1 MMDEPL
7 KKTPV
12 ARLRLGIIRREAEV
26 AFLKNFAEPR
36 MHPEGHV
43 AEIIPLVPRKTRPQ
57 AKLHKDQPKL
67 PLEDHIGQQLKAV
80 YDDVVSQP
88 IPDRFV
94 ELLNQLSEPV
104 SKEEDAQ

>member
-12 ARLRLGIIRREAEV
+12 GRLRLGIIRREAEV
-26 AFLKNFAEPR
+26 AFLKSLPEPR
-36 MHPEGHV
+36 IRPEGHV

-57 AKLHKDQPKL
+57 AKLHKDQPNL
-67 PLEDHIGQQLKAV
+67 PLDDHIRHQLKAV
-80 YDDVVSQP
+80 YDDVLSQP

-94 ELLNQLSEPV
+94 ELLNQLSEPA

>member
-12 ARLRLGIIRREAEV
+12 GRLRLGIIRREAEV
-26 AFLKNFAEPR
+26 AFLKSFPEPR
-36 MHPEGHV
+36 MRREGHV

-57 AKLHKDQPKL
+57 VKLHKDQPKL
-67 PLEDHIGQQLKAV
+67 PIEDHIGQQLKAV
-80 YDDVVSQP
+80 YDDVLAQP

-94 ELLNQLSEPV
+94 ELLTQLSEPV
-104 SKEEDAQ
+104 PKEEDAQ